1 MTAAR
6 DESLATLT
14 RQKSLEEL
22 RKEYPKIFEQYDI
35 ERLKLENILKLK
47 QKINEEDSRR
57 SVQGRRDDYN
67 ALNQT
72 IANQRRYLQLFD
84 NPDLRKNMSDSDAE
98 IWKCFLVISHT
109 YRCVSKWRKT
119 LNF

>member
-1 MTAAR
+1 RAQKEYNGIKDAAFKKEQEHKLKIEELLTAAR

-35 ERLKLENILKLK
+35 EKLKLEDILKLK

-57 SVQGRRDDYN
+57 SVQGRRDDIM
-67 ALNQT
+67 L
-72 IANQRRYLQLFD
+72 
-84 NPDLRKNMSDSDAE
+84 
-98 IWKCFLVISHT
+98 
-109 YRCVSKWRKT
+109 
-119 LNF
+119 